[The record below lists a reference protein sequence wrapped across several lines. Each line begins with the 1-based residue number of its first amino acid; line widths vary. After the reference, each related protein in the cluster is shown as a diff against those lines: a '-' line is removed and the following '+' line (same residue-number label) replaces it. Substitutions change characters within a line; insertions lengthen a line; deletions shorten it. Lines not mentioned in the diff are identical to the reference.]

1 MSLKWLYNNIQIC
14 SNTFVA
20 HSNTFDIAVAH
31 SNTFD
36 IAVTHSNTF
45 DIATGSLFQLETH
58 LETVVLL
65 FICIQNLHKR
75 ELM

>member
-20 HSNTFDIAVAH
+20 HSNIFY
-31 SNTFD
+31 

-65 FICIQNLHKR
+65 FTCIQNLHKC

>member
-20 HSNTFDIAVAH
+20 HSNTFDIAV
-31 SNTFD
+31 
-36 IAVTHSNTF
+36 THSNTF
-45 DIATGSLFQLETH
+45 DIATVSLFQLETH
-58 LETVVLL
+58 LETVVIL
-65 FICIQNLHKR
+65 FTWIQNLHKR